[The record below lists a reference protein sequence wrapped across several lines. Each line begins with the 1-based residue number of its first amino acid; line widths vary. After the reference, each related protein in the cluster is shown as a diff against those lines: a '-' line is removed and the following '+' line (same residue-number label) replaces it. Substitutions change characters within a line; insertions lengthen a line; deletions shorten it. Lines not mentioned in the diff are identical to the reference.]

1 MSDPNT
7 LSMKR
12 AETPATS
19 TAPDRDGRNG
29 GVLDR
34 VKQNATAQLSQQK
47 DRGIDALGSV
57 AQAVRSTTQRLR
69 DDKHETIANYVD
81 QAADH
86 VDSWS
91 RQLKEKNVDELVTDV
106 QRLARRQPA
115 IFIGSAFALGVIGAR
130 FLKSSRGDDNG
141 ASGGGWQRAQEQS
154 RALNLGGEAEMAFAA
169 DEAAIPDVTAA
180 TPNARASV
188 NDNAGSRS
196 GRSRKSNSR
205 TERS

>member
-141 ASGGGWQRAQEQS
+141 ASGGEWQRAQEQS
-154 RALNLGGEAEMAFAA
+154 SALNLGAEAEVAFAA
-169 DEAAIPDVTAA
+169 DEVAIPDVTAA
-180 TPNARASV
+180 GPTARASV

-196 GRSRKSNSR
+196 ARSRKSSSR
-205 TERS
+205 TERT